1 MNFLVG
7 ILLVWCAVTLGVTDG
22 SGAEARPGASAPD
35 QLEQVLKELSSDEES
50 VRERAIGLLIEQ
62 GDITWLPRLEELRAN
77 ADRSLRMAIKPV
89 ADAWRHRANLASLDA
104 DTRRSA
110 ATDLGTGGRVMA
122 IPWLEAAA
130 SGETHRWARYA
141 MDESTQLLKLA
152 SNDPNVKAQAAAKLG
167 EMRSQNAVPALK
179 ELVHAASDP
188 NSTSSRKRLRRWRL
202 LPSSRLKPGTSGRR

>member
-1 MNFLVG
+1 M
-7 ILLVWCAVTLGVTDG
+7 VWCAVTLGVTDG

-122 IPWLEAAA
+122 IPWLEAA
-130 SGETHRWARYA
+130 
-141 MDESTQLLKLA
+141 
-152 SNDPNVKAQAAAKLG
+152 P
-167 EMRSQNAVPALK
+167 P
-179 ELVHAASDP
+179 
-188 NSTSSRKRLRRWRL
+188 
-202 LPSSRLKPGTSGRR
+202 